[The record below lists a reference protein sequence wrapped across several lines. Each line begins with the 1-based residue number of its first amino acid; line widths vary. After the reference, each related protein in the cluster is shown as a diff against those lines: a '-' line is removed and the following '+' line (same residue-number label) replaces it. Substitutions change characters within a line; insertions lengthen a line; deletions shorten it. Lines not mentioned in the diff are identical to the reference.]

1 MTETEKRLLAALEQL
16 PEAAQQ
22 SVAQYAEFLVQQNG
36 GEPAAW
42 TGEAPSAAPAQP
54 AEPEPPQPVEPD
66 PDEGPV
72 KAIKRLRATYPML
85 ERRKLLDETSQ
96 LISKRY
102 LQDKPEGEVIAELEE
117 VFQRHYEH
125 YCRQFDDE

>member
-1 MTETEKRLLAALEQL
+1 MTETEKRLLAALERL

-36 GEPAAW
+36 GEVGDGGPLAAEPA
-42 TGEAPSAAPAQP
+42 PP
-54 AEPEPPQPVEPD
+54 AEPEAPQPVAPD

-117 VFQRHYEH
+117 LFQRHYEH
-125 YCRQFDDE
+125 YCRQFEDE